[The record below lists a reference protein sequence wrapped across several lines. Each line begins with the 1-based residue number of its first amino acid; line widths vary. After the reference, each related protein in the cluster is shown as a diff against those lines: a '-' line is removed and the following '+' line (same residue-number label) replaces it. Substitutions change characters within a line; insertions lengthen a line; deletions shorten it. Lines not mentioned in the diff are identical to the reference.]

1 MWGGTQEGNNLLIS
15 RLLSSHYGRY
25 IAHVDKMTGLIVEH
39 YLQDF
44 ELHDFLGTRWILVAI
59 KRVNLEAESRFRALE
74 LLLLLLD
81 LMPNENLFK
90 THWS

>member
-1 MWGGTQEGNNLLIS
+1 
-15 RLLSSHYGRY
+15 
-25 IAHVDKMTGLIVEH
+25 MTGLIVEH

-44 ELHDFLGTRWILVAI
+44 ELHDFLGTRWILVTV